1 MLKEAS
7 QKLSGNDRFEGF
19 GVELIQEVAMML
31 GFNYSFKLQHDGAYG
46 SLNKQTG
53 EWNGMLREIIDQV
66 ITAAAAF
73 LSVCCRP

>member
-19 GVELIQEVAMML
+19 GVELIQEIAMML

-66 ITAAAAF
+66 ITAAF

>member
-46 SLNKQTG
+46 SINKQTG

-66 ITAAAAF
+66 IT
-73 LSVCCRP
+73 